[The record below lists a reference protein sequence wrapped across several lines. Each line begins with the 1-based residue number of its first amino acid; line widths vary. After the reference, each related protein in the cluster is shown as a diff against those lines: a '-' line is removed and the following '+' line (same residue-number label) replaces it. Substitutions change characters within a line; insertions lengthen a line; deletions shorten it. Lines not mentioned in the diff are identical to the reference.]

1 MVFWTTSTRV
11 DQLVLSGI
19 ENLRIFV
26 SKKLLLASFLV
37 GFGLIATN
45 VYTAYKAPVA
55 PFDGTIWN
63 NPGIYP
69 SALQAGI
76 THHTYHS
83 NIIGVDI
90 GYNIYLPPEYFSNPN
105 QRFPVIY
112 VLHGMGGN
120 ENTFSFLINTDQ
132 TGLQPTIFV
141 SINGFRNSK
150 YRDAIPGS
158 PMYGTEM
165 IDSSFITE
173 LIPNIDATYR
183 TVATKGGRAIQ
194 GSSMGGMGALRFA
207 FKYPQLFS
215 SVYAYMPAID
225 DDLSNLPQ
233 GEPALMLNMFNNDVN
248 AFVAQNA
255 QTFAVSNAA
264 NIRGMPIHVTIGS
277 ADSLLPWNQ
286 ALMQLL
292 DAQNIP
298 HDPLQVINGV
308 GHELP
313 NATDN
318 AALQFAIAAFSLGTV
333 TPALR

>member
-1 MVFWTTSTRV
+1 MK
-11 DQLVLSGI
+11 
-19 ENLRIFV
+19 
-26 SKKLLLASFLV
+26 KKLLLASFLV
-37 GFGLIATN
+37 GFGLIATG
-45 VYTAYKAPVA
+45 AYKATIA
-55 PFDGTIWN
+55 PFDRTIWN
-63 NPGIYP
+63 NPGTYP

-90 GYNIYLPPEYFSNPN
+90 GYNIYVPPEYFSHPN

-112 VLHGMGGN
+112 VLHGFGGD
-120 ENTFSFLINTDQ
+120 ENTFGSLIKTKQ

-158 PMYGTEM
+158 AMYGTEM

-183 TVATKGGRAIQ
+183 TVATKGGRAIH
-194 GSSMGGMGALRFA
+194 GFSMGGMGALRFA

-215 SVYAYMPAID
+215 SVYAYAPAID
-225 DDLSNLPQ
+225 DNASNAMAE
-233 GEPALMLNMFNNDVN
+233 EPALMFNMFNNDVN

-277 ADSLLPWNQ
+277 ADSLLPWSQ

-292 DAQNIP
+292 DSQNIP

-308 GHELP
+308 GHDGDRLANFVG
-313 NATDN
+313 NAP
-318 AALQFAIAAFSLGTV
+318 LQFAIAAFSLGTV
-333 TPALR
+333 TRALR

>member
-1 MVFWTTSTRV
+1 MPK
-11 DQLVLSGI
+11 DNQLGTVGMKT
-19 ENLRIFV
+19 LRIFV
-26 SKKLLLASFLV
+26 SRKLLLASFLV
-37 GFGLIATN
+37 GLGLIAIGGHK
-45 VYTAYKAPVA
+45 TAVA
-55 PFDGTIWN
+55 PFDATIWN
-63 NPGIYP
+63 NPGTYP
-69 SALQAGI
+69 SALQTGI

-83 NIIGVDI
+83 DIIGVDI
-90 GYNIYLPPEYFSNPN
+90 GYTIYLPPEYFSNPN